1 MSPAISNN
9 IFLWWLLLRARK
21 TYRATWVL
29 GTWPMGPLNHRPGL
43 VPWVIRSGPGCF
55 VLSRVFIMT
64 QGYVWREPWVIPRLL
79 YESCPI
85 RMCYTSFWPEFQG
98 DSESAAINIKFCL
111 WHPLWLVFVFQ
122 PYYKTKLDEYKKD
135 VWCDLCHETIVIT
148 HIYDQDHYNQSII
161 LRNTINHIRHPF
173 CPKVTYS
180 ISHIWSFEMERL
192 FVTRY
197 CVW

>member
-1 MSPAISNN
+1 MCQHEGLCNTARLGTLGYHMSPAISNN

-55 VLSRVFIMT
+55 VLSRVLIMT
-64 QGYVWREPWVIPRLL
+64 QGYVWREPWVIPQLL

-111 WHPLWLVFVFQ
+111 WHPLWLAFVFQ
-122 PYYKTKLDEYKKD
+122 PHYKTKQD
-135 VWCDLCHETIVIT
+135 DL
-148 HIYDQDHYNQSII
+148 YII
-161 LRNTINHIRHPF
+161 LTGFLRRF
-173 CPKVTYS
+173 W
-180 ISHIWSFEMERL
+180 IWSVVYISF
-192 FVTRY
+192 
-197 CVW
+197 